1 MKYLTAYVER
11 VNFTARFM
19 EAHGAS
25 TKTYN
30 ARNLTAK
37 DRDELL
43 AKIECDLSPENLCC
57 DGELRGAKLRAKA
70 LMINGAKAALQRLA
84 TQVYK

>member
-1 MKYLTAYVER
+1 MDKHLLAYVER
-11 VNFTARFM
+11 VNLTARFM
-19 EAHGAS
+19 GTAMKEYH
-25 TKTYN
+25 

-43 AKIECDLSPENLCC
+43 AKLESELSPENLTC

-70 LMINGAKAALQRLA
+70 AMMNGAKSALERMKSSGTYA
-84 TQVYK
+84 